1 MYFFISVYRTS
12 KVSCLC
18 FNLLKFFFMNTRL
31 LLELLPPLLG
41 GSVFLGQCGS
51 HHGCLPFGM
60 SNTTWIWF
68 DTAQI
73 CVYCLFWFSQS
84 SSLFIPL
91 YLIVLSVTTN
101 LALMEAYILLSCL
114 SVEVSPVNFGMNSS
128 EVKCKF
134 DTCKMAANVP
144 STLEWNLSLMGL
156 VQSIFS
162 SLFAHN
168 LVK

>member
-1 MYFFISVYRTS
+1 
-12 KVSCLC
+12 VSCLF

-41 GSVFLGQCGS
+41 WSVFLGLCGS

-60 SNTTWIWF
+60 YNTTWIWF

-84 SSLFIPL
+84 SSLFL
-91 YLIVLSVTTN
+91 HHL
-101 LALMEAYILLSCL
+101 YILSSFQWRPIWLSWKHAHILLRCL
-114 SVEVSPVNFGMNSS
+114 SVEVKAPLEWILQFFF
-128 EVKCKF
+128 KCKF